1 MYKDKICEEVEP
13 EFKDMG
19 HGLPAIFAQH
29 GDGSPLAIAQSHP
42 YTDGSL
48 ITKLIVPVYNLVY
61 SYLVVYI
68 PNVCSS
74 SMML

>member
-13 EFKDMG
+13 EFKDIGG
-19 HGLPAIFAQH
+19 HWVARHFRQH

-48 ITKLIVPVYNLVY
+48 IIKLIVPVYNSRI
-61 SYLVVYI
+61 SYLVA
-68 PNVCSS
+68 
-74 SMML
+74 